1 MSSETDSDIKL
12 AHECLCEFEAAS
24 YSPRAISLVS
34 CLFNLASDDQKI
46 ICRNHADT
54 CLRIIR
60 QEVERALHNMHAV
73 SEDQIEHWIVIL
85 NTIKK
90 ETSFDLPE
98 EWDHRLSRLEVALE
112 RKLDTNNE
120 IGALAEITGVGRP
133 KAFHGL
139 RTYSL
144 RNREFILGSSLVR
157 RKRREIER
165 RESEIFCPV
174 APVIEAAARVTGQSV
189 GAVQKEWPR
198 LTPEQRGKIA
208 TNPRVKAMLNE
219 MDGSR
224 KGDVNLDDLLPEEE
238 REDQSN

>member
-73 SEDQIEHWIVIL
+73 SEDQIEHWVVIL

-98 EWDHRLSRLEVALE
+98 EGDHRLSRLEVALG

-120 IGALAEITGVGRP
+120 IGALAEITGVCSR
-133 KAFHGL
+133 KAVHGPS
-139 RTYSL
+139 TYSL
-144 RNREFILGSSLVR
+144 RMWDFTLLCSPVR
-157 RKRREIER
+157 RKRRE
-165 RESEIFCPV
+165 
-174 APVIEAAARVTGQSV
+174 
-189 GAVQKEWPR
+189 
-198 LTPEQRGKIA
+198 
-208 TNPRVKAMLNE
+208 
-219 MDGSR
+219 
-224 KGDVNLDDLLPEEE
+224 
-238 REDQSN
+238 